1 MTDQAIGVLI
11 VSHVPEIAAGVKRL
25 IREVAV
31 DVPLTIAGG
40 TDDDGVGT
48 SLTKI
53 QAAIEANSA
62 DQLLAFYDLG
72 SAKLNLELAQEF
84 SDKTIHLYDVALIE
98 GAYTASALLQADA
111 SLDMIEP
118 QLADL
123 KIK

>member
-1 MTDQAIGVLI
+1 MTDQSIGVLI
-11 VSHVPEIAAGVKRL
+11 VSHVPEIAAGLERL
-25 IREVAV
+25 IREVAA

-40 TDDDGVGT
+40 TDDNGVGT

-53 QAAIEANSA
+53 QAAIEANQA